1 MPLTIRL
8 GRFRLGTDTPAP
20 VPPRPPFTV
29 PHRSFA
35 QTRIAIEALGE
46 RLSREGA
53 AHVEAANR
61 DYDARVA
68 AAFGRSTR

>member
-1 MPLTIRL
+1 MTLSIRI
-8 GRFRLGTDTPAP
+8 GRFRFGQDAPPA
-20 VPPRPPFTV
+20 VAPRPPFTV
-29 PHRSFA
+29 PHPSFA
-35 QTRIAIEALGE
+35 RTRVAMEALGE

-68 AAFGRSTR
+68 AALGRSAR